1 MDLYLELLTICW
13 LFGFFLACSPSSWSN
28 SSQHRTDLAWKRC
41 VFKCTW
47 IDQWLILQQVKIQLK
62 FNHLWCLVWLMPDK
76 ILWHVKI
83 DVILLSKIKIDWWC
97 CNVSAYLMF
106 FFVYWERCVVMFVDK
121 LGSCKVI
128 FLVINHQCIWTL
140 EVCKVLTFIEC
151 VIKVLVLMV
160 ME

>member
-1 MDLYLELLTICW
+1 MT
-13 LFGFFLACSPSSWSN
+13 FRFFFLACSPSSWSN

-62 FNHLWCLVWLMPDK
+62 FNHLWCVVWLMPDK

-97 CNVSAYLMF
+97 CNVSAYLIF
-106 FFVYWERCVVMFVDK
+106 FFCLLRTMCSYVCRQTWK
-121 LGSCKVI
+121 LQSSNLFG
-128 FLVINHQCIWTL
+128 HQCIWTL
-140 EVCKVLTFIEC
+140 EVCKVVLNFIEC
-151 VIKVLVLMV
+151 VIKVV
-160 ME
+160 

>member
-97 CNVSAYLMF
+97 CNVSAYLIF
-106 FFVYWERCVVMFVDK
+106 FCLLRTMCSYVCRQTWK
-121 LGSCKVI
+121 LQSI
-128 FLVINHQCIWTL
+128 FFGHQCIWTL

-151 VIKVLVLMV
+151 VIKVV
-160 ME
+160 

>member
-1 MDLYLELLTICW
+1 MVWVFHYHLLLKYIYYYYSWWPKIVTIIFYWYLFHVQMDLYLELLTICW

-97 CNVSAYLMF
+97 CNVSAYLIF
-106 FFVYWERCVVMFVDK
+106 F
-121 LGSCKVI
+121 L
-128 FLVINHQCIWTL
+128 
-140 EVCKVLTFIEC
+140 FIEND
-151 VIKVLVLMV
+151 V
-160 ME
+160 

>member
-1 MDLYLELLTICW
+1 MFHVQMDLYLELLTICW

-128 FLVINHQCIWTL
+128 FLVINASELWKFAKYL
-140 EVCKVLTFIEC
+140 LLLNVWLKL
-151 VIKVLVLMV
+151 
-160 ME
+160 